1 MLPIYLDY
9 QATTPTDPRVVAAM
23 QPYWVQEF
31 GNPHSEGHPYGWQAR
46 RAVDYARSRVANF
59 IGADDVEI
67 VFTSGATESCNIAL
81 RGIVAAS
88 PPNGRR
94 QVITLA
100 TEHSAVL
107 ETVRWLGRNGCQSTV
122 LPVKP
127 DGLIDLREL
136 RASVSDRTLLVS
148 VMLANNEIGVI
159 QPLAEISRICQA
171 AGAFVHTD
179 ATQAAGRIKI
189 DVDELGV
196 DLLSL
201 SAHKLYGP
209 NGIGVL
215 YIRNRPGLRI
225 EPITTGGSQERGIRP
240 GTVPVPLAV
249 GMGKACAVAGEQLDD
264 DAQRISKLGERLW
277 QELVAEFPDLRIFGN
292 REQRV
297 PGNLS
302 LGFPG
307 IPGELLV
314 ESVSGAV
321 AISTGAAC
329 ATSTPEPSHVLM
341 ALGVDPETAATGVR
355 ISLGRFITDDEITAA
370 SRHLRQALRTLT
382 GGN

>member
-9 QATTPTDPRVVAAM
+9 QATTPTDPRVVASM
-23 QPYWVQEF
+23 QPYWTQEF
-31 GNPHSEGHPYGWQAR
+31 GNPHSEGHSYGWKAR
-46 RAVDYARSRVANF
+46 QGVEYARKQVANF
-59 IGADDVEI
+59 IGADDDEI

-81 RGIVAAS
+81 RGITAAS
-88 PPNGRR
+88 HLNGRR

-107 ETVRWLGRNGCQSTV
+107 ETVRWLGRNGYHATV

-127 DGLIDLREL
+127 DGLVDLQEL
-136 RASVSDRTLLVS
+136 RASLSDHTLLVS
-148 VMLANNEIGVI
+148 AMLANNEIGVI

-189 DVDELGV
+189 NVDKLGI

-215 YIRNRPGLRI
+215 YIRNRPGLQLA
-225 EPITTGGSQERGIRP
+225 PITTGGSQERGIRP
-240 GTVPVPLAV
+240 GTVPAPLAV
-249 GMGKACAVAGEQLDD
+249 GMGKACAIAGEQLDD
-264 DAQRISKLGERLW
+264 DAKRLSQLGERLL
-277 QELVAEFPDLRIFGN
+277 QELVADFPDLRIFGN
-292 REQRV
+292 RKQRV

-329 ATSTPEPSHVLM
+329 ATGSPEPSHVLM
-341 ALGVDPETAATGVR
+341 ALGVDSETAATGVR
-355 ISLGRFITDDEITAA
+355 ISLGRFTTDDEISAA
-370 SRHLRQALRTLT
+370 SHHLRRALRTLT
-382 GGN
+382 GGI